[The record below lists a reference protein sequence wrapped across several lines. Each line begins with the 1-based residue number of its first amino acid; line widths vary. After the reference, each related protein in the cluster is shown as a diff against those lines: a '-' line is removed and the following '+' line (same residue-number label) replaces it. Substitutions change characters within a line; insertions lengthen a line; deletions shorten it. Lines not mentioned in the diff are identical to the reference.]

1 MALEGLPQEGRF
13 IVVGIAVG
21 KRLQEHEVSADP
33 WLIKLPIRFDKWL
46 DPSFVVPLD
55 RKALLRRQG
64 GKVRGKPAVIPND
77 PLDVAEISM
86 GRQRLILDEH
96 ADEVVESSGGFQ
108 PPGKPSHGWASWG
121 GADPSRWDLVQHPA
135 GLRGP
140 FEVLQLMQ
148 DDRSLDEG
156 WGG

>member
-21 KRLQEHEVSADP
+21 KRLQEYEVSADP

-64 GKVRGKPAVIPND
+64 GKVRGKPAVRAD
-77 PLDVAEISM
+77 SLLDVAEISI
-86 GRQRLILDEH
+86 GRQGLILDEH
-96 ADEVVESSGGFQ
+96 ADEVVESSGGFR
-108 PPGKPSHGWASWG
+108 PPRKPSPTWASWRG
-121 GADPSRWDLVQHPA
+121 TDPSRWDLVQQPP
-135 GLRGP
+135 GLRGRLEM
-140 FEVLQLMQ
+140 FQLMQ
-148 DDRSLDEG
+148 EDRSLDEG